1 MFSFCWEKI
10 YSLPT
15 ILIHTPRP
23 ELWPHHGGV
32 LQHPSV
38 FMTLYLCDPVELHKK
53 LDIYEH
59 LRIPYV
65 VFLKVSEHNK
75 LSKSNF
81 QARLISETVF
91 RKTVY
96 TLSQETLYAKT
107 LMVENPS
114 AFFSEKTF
122 FHEIKKF
129 IEPCHLAFQKA
140 QKQIP
145 TRKIRKVRSKKPRG
159 EQ

>member
-32 LQHPSV
+32 LQHPSI
-38 FMTLYLCDPVELHKK
+38 FMTLYLCDPVELRKK

-107 LMVENPS
+107 LMVENRS
-114 AFFSEKTF
+114 AFFSEKIF

-145 TRKIRKVRSKKPRG
+145 TPKIRKVRSKKPRG

>member
-23 ELWPHHGGV
+23 ELCPHHGGV
-32 LQHPSV
+32 LQHPSI
-38 FMTLYLCDPVELHKK
+38 FMTLYLCDPVELCNK
-53 LDIYEH
+53 LDIYEY

-65 VFLKVSEHNK
+65 VLLKVSEHNK
-75 LSKSNF
+75 LSKSDF

-107 LMVENPS
+107 LMVENRS
-114 AFFSEKTF
+114 AFFSWKNIF
-122 FHEIKKF
+122 SWN
-129 IEPCHLAFQKA
+129 QKNHRA
-140 QKQIP
+140 LPLGFPKSPKSDPNSQNSQ
-145 TRKIRKVRSKKPRG
+145 S
-159 EQ
+159 